1 MPASTHPPRRVRSSR
16 ARPAVAFV
24 AALGLLLPLS
34 ACTSD
39 GSSPA
44 EPEPPAET
52 APAQT
57 LRSSEVDLQTRVTR
71 VAGRLPDKRR
81 TQVGDRIGRVV
92 EAHLDAAY
100 LRDYPVRGP
109 GAAFAGFTPGARKQA
124 RGDQRL
130 LTGRGLKGAR
140 SVSVTDAAAY
150 VALLAPRRHLVG
162 ATARLEV
169 DLRVETDAGAEKV
182 RVRGRMMLTPTP
194 KGWRIFGYDLS
205 RSDLAGKK
213 KSDGKKQGKKKQG
226 KNESG
231 GSS

>member
-1 MPASTHPPRRVRSSR
+1 MPASTHSPRRVRPPR
-16 ARPAVAFV
+16 AAPVVV

-39 GSSPA
+39 GPSPA
-44 EPEPPAET
+44 EPESPAGT

-81 TQVGDRIGRVV
+81 TQVADRIGRAV
-92 EAHLDAAY
+92 EAHLAAAY
-100 LRDYPVRGP
+100 LRAYPMRGP
-109 GAAFAGFTPGARKQA
+109 GAAFADFTPGARKQA
-124 RGDQRL
+124 RRDQRL
-130 LTGRGLKGAR
+130 LTGRGLEGAR

-169 DLRVETDAGAEKV
+169 DLRVETDERAEKV
-182 RVRGRMMLTPTP
+182 RVRGRVMLTPTP
-194 KGWRIFGYDLS
+194 KGWRIFGYDLT

-213 KSDGKKQGKKKQG
+213 KPDTKKNGKKKQG
-226 KNESG
+226 KKSG